1 MKDTCFWRI
10 VSVAAVLGLFYV
22 GHGLHSG
29 GESAS
34 LDMAR
39 TAHAQG
45 AGITY
50 NTQDNSVVMATSSE
64 DGRTIYIFS
73 RRPGNLK
80 PVYLGKA
87 EADD

>member
-1 MKDTCFWRI
+1 MKDTYFWRI
-10 VSVAAVLGLFYV
+10 LSVAAVAGLFYV

-29 GESAS
+29 GEPS
-34 LDMAR
+34 LDFAS
-39 TAHAQG
+39 TVHAQG

-50 NTQDNSVVMATSSE
+50 NSQDNSVIMATASD
-64 DGRTIYIFS
+64 DGKTLYIFS
-73 RRPGNLK
+73 RRPGNIK